1 MQAQVRWNG
10 KLGFVGIS
18 GSNHAVVMDVSK
30 ENGGDGAAASPM
42 ELVLLGLAG
51 CSGIDVALIVKKK
64 RLNVRDFQIFVD
76 GQRADE
82 HPQVFNKV
90 QMRFVFEGD
99 DLSQKA
105 LEDAVRLSLDKYCSV
120 AGMVNKTAE
129 ITWTVEIKDE

>member
-90 QMRFVFEGD
+90 QMKFVFEGD

>member
-1 MQAQVRWNG
+1 MQAKVRWNG

-18 GSNHAVVMDVSK
+18 GTNHAVVMDVSK

-42 ELVLLGLAG
+42 EMVLLGLAG

-64 RLNVRDFQIFVD
+64 RLNVRDFEIFVH
-76 GQRADE
+76 GERADE
-82 HPQVFNKV
+82 HPQVFTKV
-90 QMRFVFEGD
+90 DMTFVFEGE
-99 DLSQKA
+99 DLSRKA

-129 ITWTVEIKDE
+129 IGWTVEIKE

>member
-1 MQAQVRWNG
+1 VQTQVKWNG
-10 KLGFVGIS
+10 KLGFVGIT

-42 ELVLLGLAG
+42 EMVLLGLAG
-51 CSGIDVALIVKKK
+51 CSGIDVALIVEKK
-64 RLNVRDFQIFVD
+64 RLNVRDFEIFIKAE
-76 GQRADE
+76 RADE

-90 QMRFVFEGD
+90 DMTFSFEGD
-99 DLSQKA
+99 GLSRKG

-129 ITWTVEIKDE
+129 INWTVEIKE